1 MGTILWEIALILL
14 IINVPFLRESFNLAP
29 VGIDEVILIAG
40 LSAIVL
46 LTIEVTKRI
55 LHYRDPKYETD
66 FPELSSVT
74 DNIALSTE
82 ESALKR

>member
-46 LTIEVTKRI
+46 LTIEVTKHI
-55 LHYRDPKYETD
+55 LHYRDAKYEAD
-66 FPELSSVT
+66 LPEHSSTT
-74 DNIALSTE
+74 DNTALIPE